1 MSVTIAVDLTP
12 VLPGGENGG
21 AKPLALDVVRGLAAL
36 RPQWSFVLLTNWRAH
51 DELAVLEAA
60 NIRRVCVV
68 QQPQQSHSAPSSAP
82 AEPLTTKARRWLEGR
97 VAPLLPPKMIAAA
110 RSPYRRALRQF
121 NQSPLLPQLGASLL
135 LCPFTAPFYAHRS
148 IPTVCVV
155 LDLQF
160 ASYPQFFT
168 REQLIERETH
178 LMMACE
184 TASVLITISRYVQQ
198 TIVDF
203 AHVAEDKIRV
213 IGAVAQ
219 PAQVPRASRWGPL
232 RDRLGLEEQRYF
244 LFPANFW
251 LHKNH
256 EMLVTAFA
264 MLSRAGQAQD
274 WKLVFTG
281 APGERQDELRTMVE
295 RIGMS
300 GSIVFAGF
308 LSGEELQSVLRH
320 SGALVF
326 PSLYEGFGMPVIEA
340 MRAGVPVLC
349 SDRTALPE
357 VAGGAALLFDPRNP
371 FAIAEAMRQ
380 VIEELAL
387 REELRKKAFHRV
399 DTLDASSSTAQAY
412 LDVVESVL
420 RERV

>member
-1 MSVTIAVDLTP
+1 MSVTVAVDLTP

-36 RPQWSFVLLTNWRAH
+36 RSEWSFVLLTNWRSH
-51 DELAVLEAA
+51 DELSVMDAA
-60 NIRRVCVV
+60 NVRRVCVV
-68 QQPQQSHSAPSSAP
+68 PQPQHSHAAPSSAP
-82 AEPLTTKARRWLEGR
+82 AEPLSARARRWLEGR
-97 VAPLLPPKMIAAA
+97 VAPLLPHSLIAAA
-110 RSPYRRALRQF
+110 RGPYRRLLRQF
-121 NQSPLLPQLGASLL
+121 NQSPLLPQLGASVL

-160 ASYPQFFT
+160 AFYPQFFT

-198 TIVDF
+198 TIVSF
-203 AHVAEDKIRV
+203 AHIAEDKVRV

-219 PAQVPRASRWGPL
+219 PAPEPPASTWAPL
-232 RDRLGLEEQRYF
+232 RDRLGVDEQRYF

-264 MLSRAGQAQD
+264 MLSRGGQAQG

-281 APGERQDELRTMVE
+281 APGERQNDLRNLV
-295 RIGMS
+295 RQIGLS
-300 GSIVFAGF
+300 DAIVFAGF
-308 LSGEELQSVLRH
+308 LSEQELQSLLRH
-320 SGALVF
+320 AGALVF
-326 PSLYEGFGMPVIEA
+326 PSLYEGFGMPVVEA
-340 MRAGVPVLC
+340 MRVGVPVLC

-357 VAGGAALLFDPRNP
+357 VAGGAAFLFDPRTP
-371 FAIAEAMRQ
+371 FSIAGAMRQ
-380 VIEELAL
+380 VIEEPAL
-387 REELRKKAFHRV
+387 REELRKKAFHRAS
-399 DTLDASSSTAQAY
+399 TLDGSSSTAQAY
-412 LDVVESVL
+412 LEVLEFVL
-420 RERV
+420 RERA